1 MLLFLIAGSL
11 ALGKWLK
18 KEFIVWQILFQCP
31 KEKSLIFLAP
41 RTISFWHWLMLIWD
55 SESASCWYRLY
66 MCRAVSSVV
75 AKKESVKTS
84 VETFKIPMART
95 SGVNLANQQAK
106 NVAVTQAQQDGCT
119 GQFRIFDSPFGNFL
133 VPVIPTPAELAE

>member
-1 MLLFLIAGSL
+1 
-11 ALGKWLK
+11 
-18 KEFIVWQILFQCP
+18 
-31 KEKSLIFLAP
+31 
-41 RTISFWHWLMLIWD
+41 
-55 SESASCWYRLY
+55 

-75 AKKESVKTS
+75 AKKESVKTY

>member
-1 MLLFLIAGSL
+1 
-11 ALGKWLK
+11 
-18 KEFIVWQILFQCP
+18 
-31 KEKSLIFLAP
+31 
-41 RTISFWHWLMLIWD
+41 
-55 SESASCWYRLY
+55 
-66 MCRAVSSVV
+66 
-75 AKKESVKTS
+75 
-84 VETFKIPMART
+84 MART